1 MGELEWLLG
10 LRRCHRMQSGY
21 FFERLHNQNENVE
34 IEYSTSIHS
43 ASLAETSITGGVGCD
58 LAMRRRVASWR
69 PATGYMEAGD
79 KFFAWLVAVPEGAVT
94 GTLSADGVTR
104 QVTGSET
111 PIRALIEWRHNDKAA
126 HPGARGVLEWSP
138 AR

>member
-1 MGELEWLLG
+1 
-10 LRRCHRMQSGY
+10 MQM
-21 FFERLHNQNENVE
+21 FR
-34 IEYSTSIHS
+34 S
-43 ASLAETSITGGVGCD
+43 ALIALKAISKPTPFTWTPPKPAGVGCD
-58 LAMRRRVASWR
+58 LALRRRVASYR

-111 PIRALIEWRHNDKAA
+111 PIRALIEWRHNDK
-126 HPGARGVLEWSP
+126 
-138 AR
+138 